1 MDEAGPDVT
10 DQWFAAN
17 LMEARKRAGL
27 SQKAVAGQMREAG
40 YRWYPQTVS
49 RVEAGEQAIR
59 VGEAFALARI
69 TGTTA
74 EALARP
80 PQAAQDVFELRQA
93 TGKVW
98 QARSEAQFAEAR
110 YAEARE
116 ALAAMLAALREAGK
130 AGALAEQVADAEHAL
145 EGEVT

>member
-17 LMEARKRAGL
+17 LMEARKHAGL
-27 SQKAVAGQMREAG
+27 SQKAVAEQMRAAG
-40 YRWYPQTVS
+40 YRWHPQTVS

-98 QARSEAQFAEAR
+98 QAQAEAQFAAAR
-110 YAEARE
+110 HREARE
-116 ALAAMLAALREAGK
+116 ALAAMLASLREAGK
-130 AGALAEQVADAEHAL
+130 ADALAEQVADAERAL
-145 EGEVT
+145 KAD